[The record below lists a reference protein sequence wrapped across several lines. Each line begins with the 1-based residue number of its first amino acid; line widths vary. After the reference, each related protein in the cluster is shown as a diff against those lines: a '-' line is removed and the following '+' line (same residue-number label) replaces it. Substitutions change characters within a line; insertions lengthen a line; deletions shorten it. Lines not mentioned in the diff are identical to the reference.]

1 MSIINKIFHE
11 ETPTSTN
18 HTLAALLRLWFAG
31 ETTRAQTI
39 TDIETMLTAQQGSPY
54 TLTAPEATQLDE
66 WKAHYDGLSP
76 TNTKQDWIDILEGT
90 LVLAEAGAGT
100 YLTKPKFKSING
112 LTTD

>member
-11 ETPTSTN
+11 EEPVANN
-18 HTLAALLRLWFAG
+18 HAMAAMLRLWFAG
-31 ETTRAQTI
+31 ETTRPQTI
-39 TDIETMLTAQQGSPY
+39 TDIETMLTDQQGPPY

-76 TNTKQDWIDILEGT
+76 TNAKQDWMDILEGT
-90 LVLAEAGAGT
+90 LILAEAGAGT
-100 YLTKPKFKSING
+100 YLTKAKFKSING